1 MKLKELQGA
10 MIAAMKAKDKFRKD
24 AISALVSAVKKKGID
39 NGCRDNI
46 PDEMANEAILKEI
59 KSVKEQIDTCPA
71 SREDLK
77 AEYQF
82 RYDVISEY
90 APKQMSADEVK
101 AYIQEKFADVL
112 ATKNKGAIM
121 KAVMADMKGKA
132 DGKVINQTVA
142 ELCK

>member
-1 MKLKELQGA
+1 MELETLRSD
-10 MIAAMKAKDKFRKD
+10 MIAAMKAKDKARKE
-24 AISALVSAVKKKGID
+24 AISSLISAAKKVAID
-39 NGCRDNI
+39 EGCRDN
-46 PDEMANEAILKEI
+46 
-59 KSVKEQIDTCPA
+59 
-71 SREDLK
+71 
-77 AEYQF
+77 
-82 RYDVISEY
+82 ISEY

-101 AYIQEKFADVL
+101 AYIKEKFADVL